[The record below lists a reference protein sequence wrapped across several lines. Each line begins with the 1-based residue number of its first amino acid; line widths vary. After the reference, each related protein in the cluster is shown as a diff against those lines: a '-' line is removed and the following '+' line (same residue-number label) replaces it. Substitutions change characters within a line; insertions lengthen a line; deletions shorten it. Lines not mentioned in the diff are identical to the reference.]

1 MRWNESTVYE
11 QRVRFVLEVQQ
22 QTFSFTE
29 SCKRYNISRTA
40 GYTWWNRFL
49 KEGLEGLRDRSHRPH
64 HCPHATPEPVVQHI
78 VELRRQYG
86 WGSRKIRRLTRN
98 EFGDAPTRKTIDRIF
113 ERHDLLAKKRNG
125 SRKPG
130 HPGKPLTP
138 MDEPNAVWTVDFK
151 GQFKMKNGFYCYP
164 LTIQDGFSRYLLECQ
179 GLHTTSFR
187 LVKPVFI
194 RAFREFGLPVVIRS
208 DNGTPFASIGLAR
221 LSRLSAW
228 LIRLGIWPETI
239 EPGKPQQNPRHERM
253 HRTLKREATR
263 PPKGNLSAQQ
273 RHFNDFRRTFNHV
286 RPHESL
292 GDETPASAYRPSTR
306 PYPETLPHL
315 EYPAHFEV
323 RKVST
328 NGGIRWHS
336 RWINV
341 SSVLATQ
348 FIAFEPIGP
357 ALWQVYFGPITLG
370 WFDEDLFL
378 ITDINGNK
386 GRNPIC

>member
-1 MRWNESTVYE
+1 MAWNESTVYE

-22 QTFSFTE
+22 ETFSFAE
-29 SCKRYNISRTA
+29 SCRRYDISRTA
-40 GYTWWNRFL
+40 GYTWWNRYVEEGF
-49 KEGLEGLRDRSHRPH
+49 EGLHDRSHRPH
-64 HCPHATPEPVVQHI
+64 HCPHATPEHVEQHI
-78 VELRRQYG
+78 VELRRRHG
-86 WGSRKIRRLTRN
+86 WGSRKIRRLTRDQ
-98 EFGDAPTRKTIDRIF
+98 FGWAPSRKTIDRIF
-113 ERHDLLAKKRNG
+113 ERHELLAPKRNG
-125 SRKPG
+125 PRKPG

-138 MDEPNAVWTVDFK
+138 MDEPNAVWTIDFK
-151 GQFKMKNGFYCYP
+151 GQFKMKNGRYCYP
-164 LTIQDGFSRYLLECQ
+164 LTVQDAYSRYLLECQ
-179 GLHTTSFR
+179 GLYTTSFA
-187 LVKPVFI
+187 LAKPVFV
-194 RAFREFGLPVVIRS
+194 RVFREYGLPAVIRS

-228 LIRLGIWPETI
+228 FIRLGIWPETI

-263 PPKGNLSAQQ
+263 PPRGNLSAQQ

-292 GDETPASAYRPSTR
+292 DDDTPASHYSPSPR
-306 PYPETLPHL
+306 LYPETLPPL
-315 EYPAHFEV
+315 EYPPHFEV

-341 SSVLATQ
+341 SSVLGND
-348 FIAFEPIGP
+348 FIGLEPIGP
-357 ALWQVYFGPITLG
+357 TLWQVYFGPTTLG
-370 WFDEDLFL
+370 WFDEELFV
-378 ITDINGNK
+378 ITDINGNV